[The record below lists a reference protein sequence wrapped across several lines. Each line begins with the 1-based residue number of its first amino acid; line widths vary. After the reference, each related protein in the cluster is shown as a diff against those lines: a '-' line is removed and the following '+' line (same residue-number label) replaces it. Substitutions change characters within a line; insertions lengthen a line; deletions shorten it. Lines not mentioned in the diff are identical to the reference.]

1 MLNPDMREANLD
13 RSLLSRLE
21 ESVLVCDG
29 AMGTMLYA
37 KGVFINRCF
46 DELNLSQPSIVEEV
60 HRSYLAAGAQ
70 LIETN
75 TFGANRSKLLPH
87 GLETRIA
94 EINAAGARIARKAIA
109 ESGKEAFVAGA
120 VGPVGGLLHLSDSLS
135 PDEMRELFREQIA
148 GLLEGGVDCIMIETI
163 SHLEEIRQA
172 IRAARS
178 LSDLPIIGQM
188 TFTEDGTT
196 LFGDRPEEVAAA
208 LLAEGADV
216 VGANCSIGPKA
227 MLEVLERM
235 VASSDFPV
243 SAQPNAGSPQRVD
256 GRYMYFCSPE
266 YMASYARRFIVG
278 MGVRLVGGCCGTT
291 PEHIRAVASAVRS
304 LQPQRTEIVT
314 FPPETRPEDAKPVPI
329 REKSAF
335 ADRML
340 SRRFVASVE
349 LDPPRGTDVRKVVA
363 GARELMAAGVDA
375 VNIPD
380 GPRASARM
388 SSLGLGVLLAREVG
402 IEVLLHYCCRD
413 RNLLGMQSD
422 LLGAHALGL
431 RNLILITG
439 DPPKLGDYPNATAV
453 FDVDAIGLTEIVHRL
468 NHGRDM
474 AGNPIGD
481 PTSFLIGV
489 GVNPAARTM
498 SEEVRRLRRKVSAGA
513 EYALTQ
519 PVFDIARLRD
529 LLDQTEDVQIPIL
542 VGILPLTSHR
552 NAEFYHNEVPG
563 MNIPEEVRERMRAA
577 GSGEAARREGVEIA
591 REALAMALEFPR
603 VRGTYV
609 MPPFGRYE
617 MALEVLDGHL
627 GGRS

>member
-1 MLNPDMREANLD
+1 MREANLA
-13 RSLLSRLE
+13 SELTSRMK

-29 AMGTMLYA
+29 AMGTMLYQ
-37 KGVFINRCF
+37 KGIYINRCF
-46 DELNLSQPSIVEEV
+46 DELNLSQPSLVEEV
-60 HRSYLAAGAQ
+60 HRAYLAAGAQ
-70 LIETN
+70 IIETN

-87 GLETRIA
+87 GLESRIQ
-94 EINAAGARIARKAIA
+94 EINAAGARIARKAVEQSA
-109 ESGKEAFVAGA
+109 REAFVAGA
-120 VGPVGGLLHLSDSLS
+120 VGPVGGLLHLTGSLT
-135 PDEMRELFREQIA
+135 PDQMHALFLEQIT
-148 GLLEGGVDCIMIETI
+148 GLLEGGVDCLLIETI
-163 SHLEEIRQA
+163 SHIEEMRQA

-178 LSDLPIIGQM
+178 LSDRPIIAQM

-196 LFGDRPEEVAAA
+196 LFGDRPEEVVAI
-208 LLAEGADV
+208 LLAEGASV
-216 VGANCSIGPKA
+216 VGANCGIGPKP

-235 VASSDFPV
+235 AACGDNLL

-256 GRYMYFCSPE
+256 GRYIYFCSPE
-266 YMASYARRFIVG
+266 YMASYARRFILST
-278 MGVRLVGGCCGTT
+278 GVRIVGGCCGTT
-291 PEHIRAVASAVRS
+291 PEHIRAVVSAVRS
-304 LQPQRTEIVT
+304 LQPQRASIAGI
-314 FPPETRPEDAKPVPI
+314 RPADRAAEVSPVPI
-329 REKSAF
+329 GEKSAF
-335 ADRML
+335 AERL
-340 SRRFVASVE
+340 LTRRFVASVE
-349 LDPPRGTDVRKVVA
+349 LDPPRGTDVRKVIA
-363 GARELMAAGVDA
+363 GARALKEAGVDA

-380 GPRASARM
+380 GPRASARI
-388 SSLGLGVLLAREVG
+388 SSLSLGVLLAQGVG

-453 FDVDAIGLTEIVHRL
+453 FDVDSIGLTEIVRRL

-489 GVNPAARTM
+489 GVNPAAHGIG
-498 SEEVRRLRRKVSAGA
+498 EEIRRLRLKVAAGA

-519 PVFDIARLRD
+519 PVFDTSRLKD
-529 LLDQTEDVQIPIL
+529 LLDQSEDVAIPIL
-542 VGILPLTSHR
+542 VGILPLTSYR

-563 MNIPEEVRERMRAA
+563 MSIPEEVRERMRVA
-577 GSGEAARREGVEIA
+577 GTGEVARREGVRIA
-591 REALAMALEFPR
+591 REALETALQFPR

-617 MALEVLDGHL
+617 MALEVLDGHI
-627 GGRS
+627 GGSSPRD

>member
-1 MLNPDMREANLD
+1 MREANLE
-13 RSLLSRLE
+13 SEFLSRLR

-37 KGVFINRCF
+37 KGIYINRCF
-46 DELNLSQPSIVEEV
+46 DELNLSQATLVEEV

-70 LIETN
+70 IIETN

-87 GLETRIA
+87 GLETKIA
-94 EINAAGARIARKAIA
+94 EINAAGAAIARRAVA

-120 VGPVGGLLHLSDSLS
+120 VGPVGGLLHLTGSLT
-135 PDEMRELFREQIA
+135 PDEMFDLFREQMQ
-148 GLLEGGVDCIMIETI
+148 GLVDGGVDCILIETI
-163 SHLEEIRQA
+163 SHIEEMRQA

-178 LSDLPIIGQM
+178 LCDLPIVGQM

-196 LFGDRPEEVAAA
+196 LFGDRPEDVARA

-216 VGANCSIGPKA
+216 VGANCSIGPKP
-227 MLEVLERM
+227 MLEVLERL
-235 VASSDFPV
+235 ATAGEFPI

-256 GRYMYFCSPE
+256 GRYIYFCSPE
-266 YMASYARRFIVG
+266 YMASYARRFILG
-278 MGVRLVGGCCGTT
+278 AGVRLVGGCCGTT
-291 PEHIRAVASAVRS
+291 PDHIRALASAVRS
-304 LQPQRTEIVT
+304 LQPKRAEVVT
-314 FPPETRPEDAKPVPI
+314 FSQVESPAEITRVPI
-329 REKSAF
+329 LKKSRF
-335 ADRML
+335 AERL
-340 SRRFVASVE
+340 LTRRFVASVE
-349 LDPPRGTDVRKVVA
+349 LDPPRGTDIRKVVA
-363 GARELMAAGVDA
+363 GAETLRDAGVDA

-388 SSLGLGVLLAREVG
+388 SSLSLGVLLARGVG
-402 IEVLLHYCCRD
+402 IEILLHYCCRD

-453 FDVDAIGLTEIVHRL
+453 FDVDAIGLTEIVDRL
-468 NHGRDM
+468 NRGRDM

-489 GVNPAARTM
+489 GVNPAAM
-498 SEEVRRLRRKVSAGA
+498 NPAEEMRRLRRKVAAGA
-513 EYALTQ
+513 EYVLTQ
-519 PVFDIARLRD
+519 PVFDANRLND
-529 LLDQTEDVQIPIL
+529 LLDRTEDVTVPIL
-542 VGILPLTSHR
+542 VGILPLTSYR

-563 MNIPEEVRERMRAA
+563 MSIPEEVRERMRLA
-577 GSGEAARREGVEIA
+577 GTGEAARREGVRIA
-591 REALAMALEFPR
+591 REALEGALQSSR

-617 MALEVLDGHL
+617 MALEVLDGFM
-627 GGRS
+627 GREAEGA